1 MLPKW
6 PNDGSS
12 HMFGRNR
19 ESRSREAAGR
29 RNWPEAVPRKMRD
42 RKREADST
50 EREFGA
56 RTRAVEP
63 SRYTAESDGTYS
75 VRRAR
80 AGEIE
85 LARKAGTRVATNP
98 KTASTIPAS
107 KRITGLYGLSP

>member
-1 MLPKW
+1 VL
-6 PNDGSS
+6 
-12 HMFGRNR
+12 FGRNR

-29 RNWPEAVPRKMRD
+29 SNWPEAVPRKMRE

-56 RTRAVEP
+56 RPRAVEP
-63 SRYTAESDGTYS
+63 SRNTAESDGTYS

-85 LARKAGTRVATNP
+85 LARRAGTRVATNP
-98 KTASTIPAS
+98 KTASTITAS